1 MVDTKGLKISILR
14 RDGVGEES
22 RSAAGSTLDEII
34 DEGDYLTREEIED
47 EFDIFHLSDFSYNL
61 FKESS

>member
-14 RDGVGEES
+14 RDGVDEES

-47 EFDIFHLSDFSYNL
+47 EFDIFNISNPYAETF
-61 FKESS
+61 

>member
-22 RSAAGSTLDEII
+22 RSAAGSTLDELI
-34 DEGDYLTREEIED
+34 DEGDYLSMDELED
-47 EFDIFHLSDFSYNL
+47 AFDIFNISNPYAETF
-61 FKESS
+61 